1 MSVRADLDLAELVGL
16 DSGHIRQR
24 IEAADHRVSVS
35 FSMPDTYHSMS
46 KAELALSALKGWYIG
61 ERVAEFCSSVRSGV
75 DEGVLGEGLFIFHAE
90 VLDAVGLAGFLADI
104 APAFD
109 PDDLEA
115 EAELGAEAEGWLENR
130 GAAPARL
137 PALEEAYRVDAE
149 QAAESVDESDA

>member
-1 MSVRADLDLAELVGL
+1 MSARADLDLAELVGL
-16 DSGHIRQR
+16 DSERIRQR

-35 FSMPDTYHSMS
+35 FSMPDTYHSTS

-75 DEGVLGEGLFIFHAE
+75 DEGTFGEGLFAFHAD
-90 VLDAVGLAGFLADI
+90 VRDAAGLAEFLAEI
-104 APAFD
+104 ASAFD

-130 GAAPARL
+130 NAAPAQF
-137 PALEEAYRVDAE
+137 PALEEAYRIDAE
-149 QAAESVDESDA
+149 QAAEATNESDE